1 MPEEKPLF
9 MIYDTE
15 LGRKRP
21 MTFEEINSSFGV
33 ADINQPLPIK
43 GAGREIEGT
52 IAGYVIVDK
61 HIKTYDYDEIT
72 WWKRKRFDL
81 KLYPV
86 TIEINN
92 KNTGYHY
99 YVNFKEGE
107 PL

>member
-1 MPEEKPLF
+1 MSEKKPLF
-9 MIYDTE
+9 MIYDKE

-21 MTFEEINSSFGV
+21 MTVKEIGSFGV

-43 GAGREIEGT
+43 GSGREIEGT

-61 HIKTYDYDEIT
+61 RIRTYDYDDIT
-72 WWKRKRFDL
+72 WWKRKRFDP

-99 YVNFKEGE
+99 YINFKEGKS
-107 PL
+107 L